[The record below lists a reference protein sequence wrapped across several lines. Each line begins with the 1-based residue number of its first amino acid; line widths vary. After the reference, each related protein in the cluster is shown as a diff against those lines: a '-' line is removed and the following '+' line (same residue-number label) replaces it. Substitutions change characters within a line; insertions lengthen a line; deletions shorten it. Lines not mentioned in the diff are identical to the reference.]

1 MVIASFLSGPATVG
15 TNDEGFNF
23 MKIKKDFEEQYR
35 QIKGKAHQT
44 YRVKKSLIGEI
55 QEVFTQQ

>member
-1 MVIASFLSGPATVG
+1 MVIASFLSGPATIG
-15 TNDEGFNF
+15 SNSQDFNF

-44 YRVKKSLIGEI
+44 YRVKKSLIEEI
-55 QEVFTQQ
+55 QEVFTLQ